1 MKLWELWKVLDD
13 IHPLWINMDGESDF
27 FENKNEVGV
36 EYARHIVEYITQDG
50 EDVLTIE
57 LKRTEG

>member
-1 MKLWELWKVLDD
+1 MKFQELWKVLDD

-50 EDVLTIE
+50 EDMLTIE
-57 LKRTEG
+57 LKRAEG